1 MKELW
6 TNWPNREIGGLQ
18 KWYTLVQY
26 AFWLQQM
33 MVINIAK
40 GLLGDVLAPHYH
52 NHFDIHELLLPQHK
66 GWKPYS
72 LHDGSC
78 RYHSSRKLLF
88 LLTPLEISNI
98 VFYRQRNASNISAIL
113 PFAITSLACL

>member
-1 MKELW
+1 VVHIGSVCFLA
-6 TNWPNREIGGLQ
+6 PADDGHQYRE
-18 KWYTLVQY
+18 K
-26 AFWLQQM
+26 
-33 MVINIAK
+33 AK